1 MVRGFRLLNEKG
13 QSYSLMDI
21 QNNCLLTEPNGLG
34 YSYSTE
40 YEQLG
45 NIFVENLRK
54 FEQGQITGIVNFLK
68 YDNFKELVDFIERA
82 ENLKLAYKIPFKN
95 GEKEYLKDINIQ
107 SLTKTQIQTNG
118 VMSETI
124 TFDCLTLWYEEN
136 TIIYD
141 MQQQEDAIIWDFAW
155 DSKFTSYDTRS
166 LEYINRGHVEA
177 PVLIT
182 LDGPVVNPEIQL
194 YVEGEL
200 YQEVPLSVEIG
211 EYEKLLYGTKEN
223 EFYINK
229 QKTDGTLESLFN
241 LDVINFENDNVVRLP
256 KNKSC
261 ELRLKAENEI
271 LNAQVTILAY
281 YKAV

>member
-82 ENLKLAYKIPFKN
+82 ESLKLAYKIPFKS

-124 TFDCLTLWYEEN
+124 TFDCLSLWYKEN
-136 TIIYD
+136 TVVYN
-141 MQQQEDAIIWDFAW
+141 MEEQQEEVRWDFEW
-155 DSKFTSYDTRS
+155 DSKFTDYDTRS
-166 LEYINRGHVEA
+166 LQYINEGHVEA
-177 PVLIT
+177 PVLIEIS
-182 LDGPVVNPEIQL
+182 GPVINPKIEL

-200 YQEVPLSVEIG
+200 YQEVPFLVEIA
-211 EYEKLLYGTKEN
+211 ENEKLLYGTKEN
-223 EFYINK
+223 DFYINK
-229 QKTDGTLESLFN
+229 QKVDGTLESLFN
-241 LDVINFENDNVVRLP
+241 LDVIKFENDNVVRFP

-261 ELRLKAENEI
+261 ELRLKADNEI

>member
-107 SLTKTQIQTNG
+107 SLTKSQIQTNG

-124 TFDCLTLWYEEN
+124 TFDCLSLWYEQN
-136 TIIYD
+136 TIVYN
-141 MQQQEDAIIWDFAW
+141 MEGQEDELRWDFEW
-155 DSKFTSYDTRS
+155 DSKFTDYDTRS
-166 LEYINRGHVEA
+166 LKYINEGHVEA
-177 PVLIT
+177 PVLIEIA
-182 LDGPVVNPEIQL
+182 GHVINPKIEL

-200 YQEVPLSVEIG
+200 YQEVPFSVEIK
-211 EYEKLLYGTKEN
+211 EYEKLLYGSKEN

-229 QKTDGTLESLFN
+229 QNADGTLTSLFS
-241 LDVINFENDNVVRLP
+241 LDYIDFKNDNVIRFP

-261 ELRLKAENEI
+261 ELRLKADNEI

>member
-124 TFDCLTLWYEEN
+124 TFDCLSLWYEEN

-182 LDGPVVNPEIQL
+182 LDGPVINPNIQL

-223 EFYINK
+223 DFYINK

>member
-21 QNNCLLTEPNGLG
+21 ENNCLLTEPNGLG

-54 FEQGQITGIVNFLK
+54 FEQGQITGIANFLK

-82 ENLKLAYKIPFKN
+82 ESLKLAYKIPFKN

-124 TFDCLTLWYEEN
+124 TFDCLSLWYEQ
-136 TIIYD
+136 TTSIYN
-141 MQQQEDAIIWDFAW
+141 MKAQPNEIRWDFKW
-155 DSKFTSYDTRS
+155 DSKFANYDTRKLS
-166 LEYINRGHVEA
+166 FVNKGHVEA
-177 PVLIT
+177 PILVEI
-182 LDGPVVNPEIQL
+182 DGPAINPKISL

-200 YQEVPLSVEIG
+200 YQEVPLAVEIA

-229 QKTDGTLESLFN
+229 QKTDGTLESLFS
-241 LDVINFENDNVVRLP
+241 LDVIDFYNNNVIILP

-261 ELRLKAENEI
+261 ELRLTADNGI
-271 LNAQVTILAY
+271 TNAQITILTF